1 MVRPDKV
8 ILRRLVKM
16 GIQGYQPPA
25 SPVDDQKAR
34 NQLETNEA
42 RAYTTYRAREAAC
55 VRLGRRARAWNWALV
70 AFSTA
75 TTVAAIGML
84 TDPMMYGTNGS
95 TLMVCVSV
103 LTLVVSLATTNM
115 DYSGRSRDMF
125 LNYRKIQRL
134 SVEMEELR
142 SCQIVTLDSVRSL
155 MNRYQAVLDESEN
168 HTTGDYYRSLST
180 KYPAGHPLHRG
191 KCISAS
197 HVPALLIDFAITSF
211 PYLFLLLPL
220 VLLMPLI
227 SSLIP

>member
-1 MVRPDKV
+1 M
-8 ILRRLVKM
+8 
-16 GIQGYQPPA
+16 
-25 SPVDDQKAR
+25 
-34 NQLETNEA
+34 
-42 RAYTTYRAREAAC
+42 
-55 VRLGRRARAWNWALV
+55 RLGRRARAWNWALV

-84 TDPMMYGTNGS
+84 TDPLMYGRNGS

-142 SCQIVTLDSVRSL
+142 SSKLVTFDLVRSL
-155 MNRYQAVLDESEN
+155 MDRYQAVLDESEN
-168 HTTGDYYRSLST
+168 HTSGDYYRSLST
-180 KYPAGHPLHRG
+180 KYATGHPLHRG
-191 KCISAS
+191 KWISVA
-197 HVPALLIDFAITSF
+197 HIPALLVDFVITSF

-220 VLLMPLI
+220 VLLIPLMN
-227 SSLIP
+227 SLVR

>member
-1 MVRPDKV
+1 MPNGSRNS
-8 ILRRLVKM
+8 
-16 GIQGYQPPA
+16 GPPA
-25 SPVDDQKAR
+25 SPVDDEHAR
-34 NQLETNEA
+34 KQLETNEA

-84 TDPMMYGTNGS
+84 TDPLMYGRNGS

-142 SCQIVTLDSVRSL
+142 SSKLVTFDLVRSL
-155 MNRYQAVLDESEN
+155 MDRYQAVLDESEN
-168 HTTGDYYRSLST
+168 HTSGDYYRSLST
-180 KYPAGHPLHRG
+180 KYATGHPLHRG
-191 KCISAS
+191 KWISVA
-197 HVPALLIDFAITSF
+197 HIPALLVDFVITSF

-220 VLLMPLI
+220 VLLIPLI
-227 SSLIP
+227 KSLVL